1 VLSPETLETAFRRHV
16 VDVWFPRCLDEE
28 HGGFLC
34 DFDRAWNE
42 CGPHEKLLEFQARQT
57 WTAALGLVASP
68 GEQRLEH
75 AARHGLAYLDGP
87 MRDREHGGFFHRLDR
102 AGRRLEGETKHAH
115 GAASLISASCVA
127 ARALGA
133 DAPLELAREAFDWL
147 DEHAHDR
154 RHRGYWGFLARDGT
168 PIRDER
174 SWPHRRDPIGTPVG
188 WKDANVASDLVES
201 FLHLVA
207 VWPDPRVAD
216 RLAELVA
223 LLTGPLVRPDGLT
236 AFYASGDFDEVRDYV
251 EYGNGLQTAH
261 RLVTAAP
268 ILDLALAE
276 RAERLLAATVA
287 AAWDPDEGGILYGN
301 HRRTARDKRW
311 WPQFELLRAVLA
323 VSPPD
328 GSVAG
333 VATEAVWGYIERHL
347 LDEEHGGTYTA
358 VPPRSAGGPAG
369 AAQFLRKGD
378 VWKDGYHDG
387 AALFLGARLLR
398 EASSEALGRR

>member
-1 VLSPETLETAFRRHV
+1 MVSPETLETAFRRHV
-16 VDVWFPRCLDEE
+16 VDAWFPRCLDEE

-57 WTAALGLVASP
+57 WTASLGLLAAP
-68 GEQRLEH
+68 GEERLER
-75 AARHGLAYLDGP
+75 AVRHGLAYLDGA

-102 AGRRLEGETKHAH
+102 AGRPLEGETKHAH
-115 GAASLISASCVA
+115 GAAYLISASCVA
-127 ARALGA
+127 ARAIGD

-154 RHRGYWGFLARDGT
+154 RHRGYWGFLAREGT

-174 SWPHRRDPIGTPVG
+174 GWPHRRDTIGTPVG
-188 WKDANVASDLVES
+188 WKDANVTSDLVES
-201 FLHLVA
+201 LLHLVG

-236 AFYASGDFDEVRDYV
+236 AFYARGDFEDFRDYV
-251 EYGNGLQTAH
+251 EYGNGLQTVH

-268 ILDLALAE
+268 ILDLELVE
-276 RAERLLAATVA
+276 RAERLLAATVT
-287 AAWDPDEGGILYGN
+287 AAWDPEEGGVVYGN
-301 HRRTARDKRW
+301 HRRAARDKRW
-311 WPQFELLRAVLA
+311 WPQFELLRAMLA

-333 VATEAVWGYIERHL
+333 LSTEAVWDYIERNL
-347 LDEEHGGTYTA
+347 LDEEHGGTYAA
-358 VPPRSAGGPAG
+358 VPPPSVDGRAGG
-369 AAQFLRKGD
+369 AQFLRKGD
-378 VWKDGYHDG
+378 AWKDGYHDG

-398 EASSEALGRR
+398 EASAAQARP